1 MCAIMALVSCFINA
15 PYAFNNRLLY
25 VGDFTYVDSSTG
37 ITRTN
42 QLYVLVPSEFA
53 SSNEGTIITIALFV
67 IRDIFTLV
75 VGMVLNIALLIQMR
89 KYLIERARKF
99 LLNTKTN
106 SNVIG
111 LGDDTMSSSVM
122 HHQCDHSRMTHLTN
136 GLE

>member
-1 MCAIMALVSCFINA
+1 MSKLCASDLYFPLAT
-15 PYAFNNRLLY
+15 NR
-25 VGDFTYVDSSTG
+25 SSQ
-37 ITRTN
+37 I

-75 VGMVLNIALLIQMR
+75 VGMVLNIALLIKMR
-89 KYLIERARKF
+89 KHVIERARKF
-99 LLNTKTN
+99 LLSNKKN
-106 SNVIG
+106 SNVVGI
-111 LGDDTMSSSVM
+111 GDDTMTSSVM